1 MVEPLGG
8 MYVAKAVKYRKSGM
22 PPGKNAGMAI
32 SVILGFLVSICLS
45 LLFITLLSIM
55 NVISDTF
62 YIDSYLQYL
71 MVAVNMVSIFIGS
84 VYAAQRVQ
92 SKVVLTG
99 MAVGCIYV
107 IFSVAVGMTMSG
119 ETISLSLL
127 AGKLLTGLA
136 AGVLGGLVGVN
147 LS

>member
-1 MVEPLGG
+1 M
-8 MYVAKAVKYRKSGM
+8 AKAAKYRKSSL
-22 PPGKNAGMAI
+22 PPGKTAGTAMSI
-32 SVILGFLVSICLS
+32 ILGFIVSVCIS

-55 NVISDTF
+55 NVVSDTF
-62 YIDSYLQYL
+62 YIDNYLQYL
-71 MVAVNMVSIFIGS
+71 MVAINMLSIFIGS

-92 SKVVLTG
+92 SKVLLTG
-99 MAVGCIYV
+99 MAVGFLYV
-107 IFSVAVGMTMSG
+107 VFSIGVGMTMSG

-136 AGVLGGLVGVN
+136 AGALGGLVGVN